1 MLVDFTVE
9 NYRSIRE
16 PVTLSAVAIKSKAST
31 QPASKTKRQTKPDHE
46 ITPGFYAN
54 GWDFSVLPV
63 LAIFGANASGKTNV
77 LSALRDLSLYMWGGS
92 NTVDQSN
99 IGGEAFIFMP
109 FKLGGSK
116 SKATAF
122 SIRFLI
128 EDKMFSY
135 KLSVDRAEVRFE
147 ELQYAS
153 SSTKRIRRLFSREW
167 NGEEYIWKNGPD
179 FTGPHTQLQKLT
191 RRSEPFFSLATKN
204 LDIEILKPLQGTL
217 IMPLVGLSS
226 GIEEGL
232 AKMIFHRLEGE
243 REKVVDLIKKFDT
256 GLTNIEI
263 RRAAGKERED
273 SSGEMD
279 SALEVNAVHVN
290 VDGTEI
296 KWPFKEESTGTRR
309 LFEIASLMT
318 LTLGLG
324 RILLIDELGANMHP
338 LLTKEIINLF
348 QDTKINKKGA
358 QLIFT
363 SHDNTLQRNQ
373 LLRRDQI
380 WLTEKQAEGN
390 TALYPITDFKIRND
404 LAIDKA
410 YLDGRFGGVPIIE
423 DLGSD
428 FAHAGNTK

>member
-16 PVTLSAVAIKSKAST
+16 PVTLSVVAIKSKAST
-31 QPASKTKRQTKPDHE
+31 QPISKTKRQTKPDHE

-77 LSALRDLSLYMWGGS
+77 LLALNDLLMYMRLGS
-92 NTVDQSN
+92 
-99 IGGEAFIFMP
+99 ILREGEPFIFFP
-109 FKLGGSK
+109 FRLGGNK
-116 SKATAF
+116 SKATSFA
-122 SIRFLI
+122 SRFLI
-128 EDKMFSY
+128 EDKIFSY
-135 KLSVDRAEVRFE
+135 KLSVERNEIKYE
-147 ELQYAS
+147 ELQYTTG
-153 SSTKRIRRLFSREW
+153 STKRTRKLFNREW

-191 RRSEPFFSLATKN
+191 KRSEPFFSLAQKS
-204 LDIEILKPLQGTL
+204 LDIEILKPLQNWINSPIPL
-217 IMPLVGLSS
+217 IGLSPELES
-226 GIEEGL
+226 HLVALTARNLKDIRDKVIGL
-232 AKMIFHRLEGE
+232 VKR
-243 REKVVDLIKKFDT
+243 FDT
-256 GLTNIEI
+256 GLSNIEI
-263 RRAAGKERED
+263 PELKEDTEKNID
-273 SSGEMD
+273 EEIM
-279 SALEVNAVHVN
+279 AVHLN
-290 VDGTEI
+290 IDGVET
-296 KWPFKEESTGTRR
+296 KWPFKEESTGTIR
-309 LFEIASLMT
+309 LFEIAAFIFLA
-318 LTLGLG
+318 LDFGK
-324 RILLIDELGANMHP
+324 ILLIDELGSNMHP
-338 LLTKEIINLF
+338 LLTKAIINLF
-348 QDTKINKKGA
+348 QDPKTNPKGA

-423 DLGSD
+423 DLGSN
-428 FAHAGNTK
+428 FSHAGNTK

>member
-31 QPASKTKRQTKPDHE
+31 QPPNKTKRQTKPDHE

-77 LSALRDLSLYMWGGS
+77 LAALSDLLMYMAWGS
-92 NTVDQSN
+92 RL
-99 IGGEAFIFMP
+99 IGESPIFIP
-109 FKLGGSK
+109 FRLGGNT
-116 SKATAF
+116 SKATSFTA
-122 SIRFLI
+122 RFLI
-128 EDKMFSY
+128 EDKIFSY
-135 KLSVDRAEVRFE
+135 KLSVDRTEIIYE
-147 ELQYAS
+147 ELQYVPS
-153 SSTKRIRRLFSREW
+153 NTKRTRKLFSREW
-167 NGEEYIWKNGPD
+167 NGKEYVWHNGPD
-179 FTGPHTQLQKLT
+179 FIGPHTQLQKLT
-191 RRSEPFFSLATKN
+191 RRSEPFFSLVTEN
-204 LDIEILKPLQGTL
+204 LDIEILKSLKSSIGTIFPL
-217 IMPLVGLSS
+217 IGLSPDS
-226 GIEEGL
+226 DETD
-232 AKMIFHRLEGE
+232 AKKLFQDVKFT
-243 REKVVDLIKKFDT
+243 REKVVDLVKKFDT

-263 RRAAGKERED
+263 KRAKED
-273 SSGEMD
+273 SDGEL
-279 SALEVNAVHVN
+279 SKGIEVNAVHIN
-290 VDGTEI
+290 TDGEEI

-309 LFEIASLMT
+309 LFELAT
-318 LTLGLG
+318 LIIPMLELGE
-324 RILLIDELGANMHP
+324 IVLIDELGSNIHP
-338 LLTKEIINLF
+338 LLTKAIINLF
-348 QDTKINKKGA
+348 QNPKTNPKGA

-428 FAHAGNTK
+428 FAHTGNAK

>member
-46 ITPGFYAN
+46 ITPGFYVN

-77 LSALRDLSLYMWGGS
+77 LAALSDLLIYMVRGLDF
-92 NTVDQSN
+92 T
-99 IGGEAFIFMP
+99 GEPLIISIP
-109 FKLGGSK
+109 FRLDGNR
-116 SKATAF
+116 SKATSF
-122 SIRFLI
+122 SARFLI
-128 EDKMFSY
+128 EDKIFSY
-135 KLSVDRAEVRFE
+135 RLSVARTEIIYE
-147 ELQYAS
+147 ELQYAPS
-153 SSTKRIRRLFSREW
+153 NTKRTRKLFSREW
-167 NGEEYIWKNGPD
+167 NGKEYVWHNGPD
-179 FTGPHTQLQKLT
+179 FIGPHTQLQKLT
-191 RRSEPFFSLATKN
+191 RRSEPFFSLVTKN
-204 LDIEILKPLQGTL
+204 LDIEILKSLKSSMNLTLPL
-217 IMPLVGLSS
+217 IGLSPS
-226 GIEEGL
+226 LDETFAKVFFRDIE
-232 AKMIFHRLEGE
+232 FTRD
-243 REKVVDLIKKFDT
+243 KVVDLVKKFDT
-256 GLTNIEI
+256 GLANIEV
-263 RRAAGKERED
+263 KKVKED
-273 SSGEMD
+273 SVDELSENI
-279 SALEVNAVHVN
+279 EVNAVHIN
-290 VDGTEI
+290 TDGAEI
-296 KWPFKEESTGTRR
+296 KWSFKEESTGTRR
-309 LFEIASLMT
+309 LFEIASFIVST
-318 LTLGLG
+318 LEFGK
-324 RILLIDELGANMHP
+324 ILLIDELGSNIHP
-338 LLTKEIINLF
+338 LLAKAIINLF
-348 QDTKINKKGA
+348 QDTKINPKGA

-428 FAHAGNTK
+428 FAHTGNAK